1 MLNDALSHIN
11 LLDADAY
18 ALTENKKRT
27 KGLLTFGSNSI
38 YKEVRKMDLITTLVV
53 ILLILW
59 LLGSLGS
66 VGGLIHILL
75 VIAIILILLR
85 IIEGRRPL

>member
-1 MLNDALSHIN
+1 
-11 LLDADAY
+11 LDADAY
-18 ALTENKKRT
+18 VLTESKKRT
-27 KGLLTFGSNSI
+27 KGLLTLDSNSI